1 MKAPALPAF
10 DWLWRNRYKV
20 ALVVIVAL
28 AAFFRFY
35 KLNQLPPGLHP
46 DEAAN
51 GLDIV
56 LRMFKG
62 DIRPLYNTN
71 GPRESLFFFFQAAGV
86 LIWGNTVFALRVA
99 PAFFGVISVIAVYLW
114 GRSWFGERVGL
125 LAGFL
130 MAVTP
135 WAVTIQRDGFRA
147 SLTPL
152 FVAGTIWL
160 YTEAFRRNK
169 TGWWFAAGAFFGLGL
184 YTYLAFRLFPLLL
197 IFALLFLLI
206 FRRGFLKP
214 YTRPI
219 LYSIIAFAIVLIPMT
234 LFGIKHPGDVFAR
247 VGGVSVLN
255 SGVNGGSPVKAL
267 ETSVVKTALM
277 FNVHGDENYRQNL
290 GGQPE
295 LNFFVGFMFL
305 TGLVICLS
313 HFVRP
318 RYLFLLAAFGVML
331 LPEVLTAE
339 GIPHALRAVGA
350 LPPVVILAALGINYW
365 LETWY
370 STFPINSAA
379 RASGLAMIT
388 VLLLAT
394 VYQGYE
400 QYFVAWAQSPETYQA
415 YAEDAVQISNYA
427 NANHFNGNRFIVVDG
442 YTDKTVQYLT
452 YKHST
457 YTRLEPGD
465 IDHLDT
471 GGQPAQFIVDVS
483 QKDDALKHLKA
494 KFPQATLT
502 TKTSPFNDAELF
514 LIYEPKS

>member
-1 MKAPALPAF
+1 
-10 DWLWRNRYKV
+10 
-20 ALVVIVAL
+20 
-28 AAFFRFY
+28 
-35 KLNQLPPGLHP
+35 
-46 DEAAN
+46 
-51 GLDIV
+51 
-56 LRMFKG
+56 
-62 DIRPLYNTN
+62 
-71 GPRESLFFFFQAAGV
+71 
-86 LIWGNTVFALRVA
+86 
-99 PAFFGVISVIAVYLW
+99 
-114 GRSWFGERVGL
+114 
-125 LAGFL
+125 
-130 MAVTP
+130 
-135 WAVTIQRDGFRA
+135 
-147 SLTPL
+147 
-152 FVAGTIWL
+152 
-160 YTEAFRRNK
+160 
-169 TGWWFAAGAFFGLGL
+169 
-184 YTYLAFRLFPLLL
+184 
-197 IFALLFLLI
+197 
-206 FRRGFLKP
+206 
-214 YTRPI
+214 
-219 LYSIIAFAIVLIPMT
+219 
-234 LFGIKHPGDVFAR
+234 
-247 VGGVSVLN
+247 
-255 SGVNGGSPVKAL
+255 
-267 ETSVVKTALM
+267 
-277 FNVHGDENYRQNL
+277 
-290 GGQPE
+290 
-295 LNFFVGFMFL
+295 
-305 TGLVICLS
+305 
-313 HFVRP
+313 
-318 RYLFLLAAFGVML
+318 ML

-502 TKTSPFNDAELF
+502 TKTSPFN
-514 LIYEPKS
+514 